1 MDGLYTD
8 ETSISWNMR
17 KGEYISMTE
26 EQLKKVI
33 NNHRQFINVPNESV
47 LLDMIFLVGDLVEE
61 SSGDYVTANN
71 VRALKDGGL
80 TYEIICKH
88 KI

>member
-1 MDGLYTD
+1 
-8 ETSISWNMR
+8 
-17 KGEYISMTE
+17 MTE

-33 NNHRQFINVPNESV
+33 NNHRQFINVPNESA

-71 VRALKDGGL
+71 VRALANELDAID
-80 TYEIICKH
+80 TE
-88 KI
+88 KIW

>member
-71 VRALKDGGL
+71 VRALANELDAID
-80 TYEIICKH
+80 TE
-88 KI
+88 KIW